1 MKNTGTWIAGLAL
14 AAFGTLLS
22 PQARADCGA
31 SMRALSPALVHQIPM
46 GTPTLA
52 QALAAMPGANA
63 LAAQPQAA
71 NGGSIV
77 GLWHITFTSGGQVVD
92 QGFDAWH
99 ADGLEVL
106 NDTPPPA
113 TGNVCLGTY
122 TQSNQGVVRLLH
134 PSWTFDDTGTLN
146 GTAIIR
152 ERVTVDPSGNAF
164 HGTYT
169 LDFFDLSGNNLGH
182 YTGQVAAQRITVD

>member
-1 MKNTGTWIAGLAL
+1 MKSTTTWIACLVLGAS
-14 AAFGTLLS
+14 GTLLS
-22 PQARADCGA
+22 PRAKADCGA
-31 SMRALSPALVHQIPM
+31 SMRALSPAQVNQIPM

-52 QALAAMPGANA
+52 QALVAMPGVQA
-63 LAAQPQAA
+63 LAAPPQAA
-71 NGGSIV
+71 SGGSIV

-99 ADGLEVL
+99 SDGLEVL

-122 TQSNQGVVRLLH
+122 TLSKGVFKLLH

-152 ERVTVDPSGNAF
+152 ERVTLDPAGDSF

-182 YTGQVAAQRITVD
+182 YTGQVTAQRITVD

>member
-1 MKNTGTWIAGLAL
+1 
-14 AAFGTLLS
+14 
-22 PQARADCGA
+22 
-31 SMRALSPALVHQIPM
+31 MRALSPALVNQIP
-46 GTPTLA
+46 TEPPTVA
-52 QALAAMPGANA
+52 QALAAMPGAEA
-63 LAAQPQAA
+63 LAAQPQVAS
-71 NGGSIV
+71 GSIV

-122 TQSNQGVVRLLH
+122 TQVNKGVFKLLH

-152 ERVTVDPSGNAF
+152 ERVAVDPSGNAF

-169 LDFFDLSGNNLGH
+169 LDFFDLSGNNLAH
-182 YTGQVAAQRITVD
+182 YTGQVTAQRITVD

>member
-1 MKNTGTWIAGLAL
+1 MKSTATWIACLAL
-14 AAFGTLLS
+14 AAAGTLLS
-22 PQARADCGA
+22 PQAKADCGA
-31 SMRALSPALVHQIPM
+31 SMRALSPALVNQIPM

-52 QALAAMPGANA
+52 QALAAMPGAQA
-63 LAAQPQAA
+63 LAEQPQAA

-77 GLWHITFTSGGQVVD
+77 ELWHITFTSGGQVVD

-99 ADGLEVL
+99 SDGLEVL

-113 TGNVCLGTY
+113 TRNVCLGTY
-122 TQSNQGVVRLLH
+122 TLNKGVFKLLH

-152 ERVTVDPSGNAF
+152 ERVTVDPSGNSF

-169 LDFFDLSGNNLGH
+169 LDFFDLSGNNLSH
-182 YTGQVAAQRITVD
+182 FTGQVTAQRIMVD